1 MRIRTT
7 MATQRRVPTK
17 EQGLM
22 DLYLEQ
28 LRDLYS
34 AEQQLVKALPKMS
47 KAAASRELKSAFVE
61 HLQLTHEHVARLEQ
75 LFAELNEKPGR
86 TKCEGMEGLLKEGE
100 ETIKKKEEDP
110 AIKDAALIAAAQR
123 VEHYEIAGYGT
134 VRTYAQKLGF
144 DEAVTVLQQTLNE
157 EGDADK
163 TLTFISD
170 NLLAEEEQQQERAQ
184 NDESDAAI

>member
-1 MRIRTT
+1 MKIRTMT
-7 MATQRRVPTK
+7 AQPRIQNK

-22 DLYLEQ
+22 ELYLEQ
-28 LRDLYS
+28 LRALYS

-47 KAAASRELKSAFVE
+47 KAASSSELKSAFVE
-61 HLQLTHEHVARLEQ
+61 HLQSTQEHVSRLEQ
-75 LFAELNEKPGR
+75 IFAELNEKPGR
-86 TKCEGMEGLLKEGE
+86 VKCEGMEGLLKEGE
-100 ETIKKKEEDP
+100 ETIKKKAEDP

-123 VEHYEIAGYGT
+123 IEHYEIAGYGT

-170 NLLAEEEQQQERAQ
+170 NLLAEEEQENQQHQ
-184 NDESDAAI
+184 DESDAAI